1 MKAILSSLHV
11 ALLPHRLKGSSKKIA
26 RERSACISIEWRLVS
41 YIPIIYVSAYH
52 NAMADLPERRTK
64 EPESLLRGS
73 SPPKA
78 VRRRSSRRDRNG
90 ASRGGDLDENPDSF
104 FVISPPHEPLESA
117 PRISTPTLPQEPGFI
132 NGADYIPFVD
142 IQDEYD
148 PDASSILNPKKRK
161 LDEREREERGVTKQG
176 RGGDRRGRDHLHTPW
191 MRHVKVDPSD
201 SVSAM

>member
-1 MKAILSSLHV
+1 
-11 ALLPHRLKGSSKKIA
+11 
-26 RERSACISIEWRLVS
+26 
-41 YIPIIYVSAYH
+41 
-52 NAMADLPERRTK
+52 MADIPERRS
-64 EPESLLRGS
+64 EEHGSLLRGS

-90 ASRGGDLDENPDSF
+90 ASRGRDLDENPDSF

-117 PRISTPTLPQEPGFI
+117 PRISTPTPPQEPGFI

-148 PDASSILNPKKRK
+148 PDTSSILNPKKRK
-161 LDEREREERGVTKQG
+161 LDEREREEERGVTKG
-176 RGGDRRGRDHLHTPW
+176 RGGDRGGRDYLHTPW
-191 MRHVKVDPSD
+191 MRRFKVDPSD